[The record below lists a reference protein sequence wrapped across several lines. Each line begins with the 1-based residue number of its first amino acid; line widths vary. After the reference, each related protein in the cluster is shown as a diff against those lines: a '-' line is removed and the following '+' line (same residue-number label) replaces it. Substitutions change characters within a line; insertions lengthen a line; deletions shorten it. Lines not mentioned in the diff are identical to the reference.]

1 MPGKMVGTVWGIE
14 RMHRAEGD
22 ERRYKGRCRYYCDEY
37 CRQRATKCGGSAHCE
52 YYEEIN
58 DNAGTT
64 FLNAKK
70 PFKGLK
76 EIKMAD
82 ILVPEHRFVEPSL
95 EKLFAL
101 RDYYIENGQLDK
113 PIIVSCKDDKYVLED
128 KYLRYYFAK
137 QAKLAKIFA
146 RCGEKG
152 CDKAEEPF
160 RKVGAR
166 VKTSRGTGT
175 ITKVELQYVTVSF
188 DDGGTMQYDLFTAV
202 ANKALLLIE

>member
-1 MPGKMVGTVWGIE
+1 MPGKMVGTVWHTE
-14 RMHRAEGD
+14 RMHREEGD
-22 ERRYKGRCRYYCDEY
+22 ARRDKRRCRHYRDGHCS
-37 CRQRATKCGGSAHCE
+37 QRATKCGGSAHCE
-52 YYEEIN
+52 YYEEISE
-58 DNAGTT
+58 NAGTA

-70 PFKGLK
+70 PFKGSK
-76 EIKMAD
+76 EIKMSD
-82 ILVPEHRFVEPSL
+82 ILVPEHRFVEPSI

-101 RDYYIENGQLDK
+101 RDYYMENGQLDK
-113 PIIVSCKDDKYVLED
+113 PIIVSCKGDKYVLED

-137 QAKLAKIFA
+137 QANLTTIFA

-175 ITKVELQYVTVSF
+175 ITKVELQYVTVTF

-202 ANKALLLIE
+202 ANKGLLLI

>member
-1 MPGKMVGTVWGIE
+1 
-14 RMHRAEGD
+14 
-22 ERRYKGRCRYYCDEY
+22 
-37 CRQRATKCGGSAHCE
+37 
-52 YYEEIN
+52 
-58 DNAGTT
+58 
-64 FLNAKK
+64 
-70 PFKGLK
+70 
-76 EIKMAD
+76 MAD
-82 ILVPEHRFVEPSL
+82 ILVPEHRFAEPSL

>member
-1 MPGKMVGTVWGIE
+1 MPGKMIGTVWGIE
-14 RMHRAEGD
+14 RIHRAEGD

-52 YYEEIN
+52 YYEEISE
-58 DNAGTT
+58 NAGTV

-76 EIKMAD
+76 EIKMSD
-82 ILVPEHRFVEPSL
+82 ILVPEHRFAEPSK

-101 RDYYIENGQLDK
+101 RDYYLENGQLDK
-113 PIIVSCKDDKYVLED
+113 PIIVSCEDDKYVLED

-137 QAKLAKIFA
+137 QANRTTIFA
-146 RCGEKG
+146 RYGEKG

-160 RKVGAR
+160 RKVGTR
-166 VKTSRGTGT
+166 VKTSHKTGT
-175 ITKVELQYVTVSF
+175 ITKVELQYVTVTF
-188 DDGGTMQYDLFTAV
+188 DDGWTKQYDLFTAV